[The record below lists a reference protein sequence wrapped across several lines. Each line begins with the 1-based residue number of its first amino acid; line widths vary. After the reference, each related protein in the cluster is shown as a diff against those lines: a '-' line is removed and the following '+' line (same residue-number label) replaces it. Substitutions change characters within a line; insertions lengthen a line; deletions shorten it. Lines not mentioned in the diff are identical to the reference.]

1 MTKLLQIPFERKEP
15 VDLNVVS
22 YDGQI
27 FITNDPDIE
36 LRRRNQELSGLE
48 PKTAEFR
55 QKCEYSGYKFE
66 QLVTIPTPWVQ
77 ASRKQ
82 ITSRHKTPVNNY
94 EQFISVVTSKI
105 GLVRTLLAGEVDCVW
120 NYVPDASSD
129 KKDDI
134 LLHYVELKT
143 SKLVQ
148 TPGNVL
154 TMERKLFKTWAQ
166 CFLLGIKKVVYG
178 FRDDLMI
185 LRNVELYETDEIP
198 VFLKNS
204 TVATGTKKINAM
216 SALKW
221 YGAVL
226 EFIKS
231 EVPLDGNGAWKLNY
245 DPGSGT
251 FNLDE
256 IIDPKPVRDRII
268 TAEFR
273 EWRESLKNG
282 V

>member
-1 MTKLLQIPFERKEP
+1 MQDIITGLFEFRYTAVFIFETTMKSLPLTARTETTLLRQPKQAFVFARDINGKYVHDEEEVKSKHLSYYYFPDRQIDENHDLLAGFKEFQKIPEEENLGDFDALLRGLIQYEKHTQTKVNADIVAFRGLMTKLLQIPFERKEP

-36 LRRRNQELSGLE
+36 LRRRDQELSGLE

-143 SKLVQ
+143 SKLV
-148 TPGNVL
+148 
-154 TMERKLFKTWAQ
+154 
-166 CFLLGIKKVVYG
+166 
-178 FRDDLMI
+178 
-185 LRNVELYETDEIP
+185 
-198 VFLKNS
+198 
-204 TVATGTKKINAM
+204 
-216 SALKW
+216 
-221 YGAVL
+221 
-226 EFIKS
+226 
-231 EVPLDGNGAWKLNY
+231 
-245 DPGSGT
+245 
-251 FNLDE
+251 
-256 IIDPKPVRDRII
+256 
-268 TAEFR
+268 
-273 EWRESLKNG
+273 
-282 V
+282 